1 MTVVTVKQL
10 NLYIKSLIEGDGRLA
25 FISIKGEISNFK
37 NHFASG
43 HLYFTLKDDAAAI
56 RCVMFRGN
64 AVKLRFAPKDGMQVI
79 CSGRISVYERDGAYQ
94 LYAEDMVPDGEGDL
108 MAALEKIKEKLSKE
122 GLFDAQ
128 RKKKIPPFPKKVA
141 VITSETGAAVR
152 DIFNV
157 LGRRYPLCDI
167 LFCPA
172 TVQGETAPK
181 SLIEA
186 LDTVDKSDADVVII
200 GRGGGSAEDLW
211 CFNDEELARRIAA
224 MHIPVISAVGHET
237 DFTICDFVSD
247 LRAPTPSAAAEL
259 AVPDGEEL
267 LGNIVSIKRR
277 LSANMG
283 ERILSANNKLK
294 TIMMSSAFA
303 RPTENIV
310 SKRSIMADLLT
321 ERLSGNMEKLI
332 MTDEKKFAQTA
343 AKIDSLSPMKTL
355 LRGYTSATK
364 DGKTVSSVNH
374 IEKGDKITLRL
385 HDGRA
390 ECMVEKTEKE

>member
-224 MHIPVISAVGHET
+224 MHIPVISAVGHQT